1 MWSFVLRRLAFG
13 VIALIGVL
21 VIVFFLARLT
31 GSPAL
36 LYLPDTATDDQVA
49 AFNRLHGYD
58 QPLLVQFGQ
67 FALNALTLNFGDSLS
82 YGEPAIEPVL
92 KYLPTT
98 LLMSLYALVIAVIF
112 AIPLGSIAAVYRF
125 RAADRAITVFSLL
138 CSALPPF
145 WVSLMAILVFAVTL
159 RALPTSGASDWQSW
173 IMPVGALALRPI
185 GNLTQVVRGAM
196 ADTLGAGFIVAARA
210 RGFTPGRQVFVHGVR
225 NASLPI
231 ITIAADSVRHV
242 LNGGVLVG
250 IVFAF
255 PSVGY
260 LLVQAVE
267 NRDFPV
273 VQAGIFLIGILVIVL
288 NFLVDLAYGY
298 ADPRV
303 RVS

>member
-1 MWSFVLRRLAFG
+1 MWSFLLRRLAFG
-13 VIALIGVL
+13 LIALIGVM
-21 VIVFFLARLT
+21 VITFFLARFT

-36 LYLPDTATDDQVA
+36 LYLPDTATDDMIA

-58 QPLLVQFGQ
+58 QPLIVQFGRYVVDSLS
-67 FALNALTLNFGDSLS
+67 FNFGDSLS
-82 YGEPAIEPVL
+82 FGVPAIQPVL

-98 LLMSLYALVIAVIF
+98 LLLSLYALVLAVVI
-112 AIPLGSIAAVYRF
+112 AIPLGSLAAVYRF
-125 RAADRAITVFSLL
+125 RAADRAITIFSLV
-138 CSALPPF
+138 CSAMPTF
-145 WVSLMAILVFAVTL
+145 WIALMAILVFAVTL
-159 RALPTSGASDWQSW
+159 RWLPTSGAASPQAWV
-173 IMPVGALALRPI
+173 MPVAVLALRPI
-185 GNLTQVVRGAM
+185 GNLIQVVRGAM
-196 ADTLGAGFIVAARA
+196 ADTLGAGFILAARA
-210 RGFTPGRQVFVHGVR
+210 RGFTAPRQVFVHGVR

-273 VQAGIFLIGILVIVL
+273 VQAGIFVIGAIVVAL